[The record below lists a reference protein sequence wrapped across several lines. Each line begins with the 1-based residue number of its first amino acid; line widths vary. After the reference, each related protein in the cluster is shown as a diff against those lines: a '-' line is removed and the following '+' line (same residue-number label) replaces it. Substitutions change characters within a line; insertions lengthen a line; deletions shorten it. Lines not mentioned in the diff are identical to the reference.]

1 MKRQKLTK
9 EEVIRSLREGR
20 IISAQAVAGSTRGA
34 GVIIDDPAR
43 LEKFARALADGVNFE
58 VAMHRYGPD
67 DREGG
72 EGCILHAD
80 GSISDAEFHAEFLGE
95 DDSGEPKPDADDV

>member
-9 EEVIRSLREGR
+9 EEIERALREGR
-20 IISAQAVAGSTRGA
+20 IISSEPVAGSTCGA
-34 GVIIDDPAR
+34 GVIFDNPAQV
-43 LEKFARALADGVNFE
+43 EKFARALADGVSFE
-58 VAMHRYGPD
+58 VAMRRYGPD

-80 GSISDAEFHAEFLGE
+80 GSISDEEFHAELLGE
-95 DDSGEPKPDADDV
+95 GDTAKPDADDA